1 VVGGNY
7 QFPGTRLL
15 VQARWLLPRWVGEGV
30 CTGTPGGDERWLPLR
45 SRLMAPLLPHSFV
58 ATSFCMVAVVTQCAR
73 AMGKVRLSGP
83 ISVSV
88 NWGGRGWRS
97 ATWLYRSFSSGI
109 LGFFSEKVEPQ
120 SLR

>member
-1 VVGGNY
+1 MGVGGNC

-73 AMGKVRLSGP
+73 AMGKVRLSGSHL
-83 ISVSV
+83 SVCKL
-88 NWGGRGWRS
+88 GWEG
-97 ATWLYRSFSSGI
+97 L
-109 LGFFSEKVEPQ
+109 EKCDLA
-120 SLR
+120 LRVL